1 MRKRSGFKSVKSRLL
16 MAFGGVVLLV
26 IALGIYT
33 ILSVSSVN
41 QKTQEIV
48 ETDTQLMAID
58 LKLANTMAGRMSA
71 VRAYVLFGDEQYKE
85 EFFSLTDSGIQLQA
99 EAEKVGTSGE
109 FGDLVD
115 KMINWRKKLSTDV
128 IDMYDQNRKDR
139 AAKNLEELSEE
150 GTELIAEYHKIA
162 DKREKLTEKHGEE
175 IIASGK
181 QTLIWISIV
190 LLLVLV
196 ISIGA
201 ALFTARVITVPI
213 KSVMERMKLIA
224 DGDLSHEPLAVTS
237 RDEVGQLAAATND
250 MSAHT
255 REMFNGINEVSS
267 SVSAHSE
274 ELTQSSTEVNAASQ
288 QIAVTM
294 QELTS
299 GIESEAN
306 AATDLAMMMERFV
319 ERVEDANQ
327 KGEAIQQ
334 TSKNVL
340 DQTENG
346 AKLMET
352 STEQMQR
359 IDAIVQEAV
368 TKIKGLDVQSQEISK
383 LVVVIKDI
391 ADQTNLLALNAAI
404 EAARAGEHGKGFA
417 VVAEE
422 VRKLAE
428 QVAVSVTDITGI
440 VGTIQQESSSV
451 AGSLESGYEEVE
463 KGTAQLKT
471 TRETFAEISGAVNK
485 MTTDIGIIS
494 QNLEEIA
501 AGSEEMS
508 ESVEEIAAISE
519 QSAAGV
525 QETAAASQQT
535 SSSMEEVAGSSAQLA
550 QLAENLNGLVREFK
564 L

>member
-1 MRKRSGFKSVKSRLL
+1 MKKGSGFKSVKSRLL
-16 MAFGGVVLLV
+16 ASFGVVVLLV
-26 IALGIYT
+26 IALGVYT
-33 ILSVSSVN
+33 IVSVNQVN

-71 VRAYVLFGDEQYKE
+71 VRAYVLFGDEAYKE
-85 EFFSLTDSGIQLQA
+85 EFFTLTESGKELQA
-99 EAEKVGTSGE
+99 AAEKLGTSGE
-109 FGDLVD
+109 FGELVD
-115 KMINWRKKLSTDV
+115 QMINWRKKLTTEV
-128 IDMYDQNRKDR
+128 IDMYDANRKER
-139 AAKNLEELSEE
+139 AAKNLDDLSIE
-150 GTELIAEYHKIA
+150 GNELIAKYHEIA
-162 DKREKLTEKHGEE
+162 DKREKLTNTHGKE
-175 IIASGK
+175 IISSGK
-181 QTLIWISIV
+181 ETLTWIAVV

-201 ALFTARVITVPI
+201 ALFTARVITLPI
-213 KSVMERMKLIA
+213 KRVMERMKLIA

-237 RDEVGQLAAATND
+237 RDEVGQLAAATNE
-250 MSAHT
+250 MSEHT
-255 REMFNGINEVSS
+255 REMLRHINDVSS

-306 AATDLAMMMERFV
+306 TATDLAMMMERFV

-327 KGEAIQQ
+327 KGDAIQK
-334 TSKNVL
+334 TSLNVL
-340 DQTENG
+340 DQTANG
-346 AKLMET
+346 SRLMET

-471 TRETFAEISGAVNK
+471 TRETFGEISNAVNK
-485 MTTDIGIIS
+485 MTEDIGIIS
-494 QNLEEIA
+494 QNLGEIA

-525 QETAAASQQT
+525 QETAAASEQT
-535 SSSMEEVAGSSAQLA
+535 SSSMEEVEGSSSQLA
-550 QLAENLNGLVREFK
+550 QLAENLNGLVRQFK

>member
-1 MRKRSGFKSVKSRLL
+1 MGNNKGFKSVKSRLL
-16 MAFGGVVLLV
+16 GAFGVVVVLV
-26 IALGIYT
+26 MALGIYT
-33 ILSVSSVN
+33 IVSVN
-41 QKTQEIV
+41 IVNKKTQEIV

-71 VRAYVLFGDEQYKE
+71 VRAYVLFGDEAYKE
-85 EFFSLTDSGIQLQA
+85 EFFTLTKAGKELQA
-99 EAEKVGTSGE
+99 QAEKLGASDE
-109 FGDLVD
+109 FGELVD
-115 KMINWRKKLSTDV
+115 QMINWRKKLTTDV
-128 IDMYDQNRKDR
+128 IEVYDANRKER
-139 AAKNLEELSEE
+139 AAKNLDELSIE
-150 GTELIAEYHKIA
+150 GNELIAKYHQIA
-162 DKREKLTEKHGEE
+162 DKREKLTHTHGKE
-175 IIASGK
+175 IISSG
-181 QTLIWISIV
+181 QETLTWISIV
-190 LLLVLV
+190 LLLVLL
-196 ISIGA
+196 ISIGSA
-201 ALFTARVITVPI
+201 VFTASIITKPI
-213 KSVMERMKLIA
+213 KRVMERMKLIA
-224 DGDLSHEPLAVTS
+224 EGDLSHEPLAVTS
-237 RDEVGQLAAATND
+237 RDELGQLAAATNE
-250 MSAHT
+250 MSEHT
-255 REMFNGINEVSS
+255 REMLNSIHEVSS

-306 AATDLAMMMERFV
+306 TATDLAMMMERFV
-319 ERVEDANQ
+319 ERVEDANLR
-327 KGEAIQQ
+327 GEAIQQ

-340 DQTENG
+340 DQTATG
-346 AKLMET
+346 SQLMAT
-352 STEQMQR
+352 STDQMQR
-359 IDAIVQEAV
+359 IDVIVQEAV
-368 TKIKGLDVQSQEISK
+368 NKIKGLDVQSQEISK

-391 ADQTNLLALNAAI
+391 AGQTNLLALNAAI

-451 AGSLESGYEEVE
+451 AESLESGYQEVE
-463 KGTAQLKT
+463 KGTAQLKM
-471 TRETFAEISGAVNK
+471 TRETFAEITDAVNN
-485 MTTDIGIIS
+485 MTTDIGVIS

-550 QLAENLNGLVREFK
+550 NLAEKLNALVQEFK